1 MSAKH
6 TPGPWSWHGDELLS
20 DKHFVLACTRH
31 TRPSRDD
38 ARLLAAA
45 RQTRVGGVCRGLLYP
60 CPASA
65 TGHTGGMPVQV
76 YKLRALARSVTRL
89 YYARQSC
96 GE

>member
-1 MSAKH
+1 MSKH

-45 RQTRVGGVCRGLLYP
+45 PELLSELESILEWAIIEKAP
-60 CPASA
+60 LRPQEIAHIRAVIAKA
-65 TGHTGGMPVQV
+65 TG
-76 YKLRALARSVTRL
+76 ADDA
-89 YYARQSC
+89 
-96 GE
+96 